1 MSPSG
6 SVGNQAEIEK
16 QDLLNEFRRL
26 TTLRAMVASINSDGR
41 QVVLRSAGGPA
52 ILSLERTQPPHRLAM
67 NAVATLLIRR
77 SEVVAVTTPN
87 PNYAFHAE
95 DSAPAKTLEV
105 LALHEAEPDSESNV
119 NAFLE
124 FAAVA
129 NPESDNTYDFEDEDH
144 IIVVPDGVARWSQI
158 LKDPWHKIA
167 KKK

>member
-6 SVGNQAEIEK
+6 SVGNQTEIEK

-67 NAVATLLIRR
+67 NAVATLLIHQ
-77 SEVVAVTTPN
+77 SEVVAVTTPVS
-87 PNYAFHAE
+87 YDHFRSV
-95 DSAPAKTLEV
+95 SAPAQTLDV
-105 LALHEAEPDSESNV
+105 LAMQEAEQEPTV
-119 NAFLE
+119 NDLEFE

-129 NPESDNTYDFEDEDH
+129 NPESESVITFGEGDE
-144 IIVVPDGVARWSQI
+144 IVVVPHGKAHWSRI
-158 LKDPWHKIA
+158 LQNPWEKISMR
-167 KKK
+167 